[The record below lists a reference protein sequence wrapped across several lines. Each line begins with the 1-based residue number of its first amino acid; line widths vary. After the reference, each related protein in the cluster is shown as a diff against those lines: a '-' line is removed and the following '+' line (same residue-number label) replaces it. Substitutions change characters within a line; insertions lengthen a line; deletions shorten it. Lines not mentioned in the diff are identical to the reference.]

1 MDILDSLAIKGK
13 AFMDTLGKP
22 RARIKV
28 GLEGMPWEAFRGFK
42 TRILSNFAD
51 SWKFDVLDQL
61 WVGFGRHLD
70 GSWEL
75 SWKALGVICASS
87 GRPWATLKA
96 LAAISTQ
103 V

>member
-1 MDILDSLAIKGK
+1 MDLGIKGK
-13 AFMDTLGKP
+13 AFVDTLGRP
-22 RARIKV
+22 WARLKA
-28 GLEGMPWEAFRGFK
+28 GLEGMPWEAFGGFK
-42 TRILSNFAD
+42 RQILSNFED
-51 SWKFDVLDQL
+51 SWKFYVLDQL
-61 WVGFGRHLD
+61 WGGFRRHLG

-96 LAAISTQ
+96 LGAIATQ